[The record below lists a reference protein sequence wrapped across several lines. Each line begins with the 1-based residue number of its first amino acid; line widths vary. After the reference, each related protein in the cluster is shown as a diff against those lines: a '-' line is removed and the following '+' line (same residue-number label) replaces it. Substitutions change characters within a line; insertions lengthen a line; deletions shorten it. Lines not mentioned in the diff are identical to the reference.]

1 MSERSIGEL
10 GDRREA
16 AIKRLK
22 AKRGFNVHLGTFLV
36 VNILLLVGWLSSGA
50 GYFWPIWV
58 LLGWGIGLGFHG
70 WSVYFR
76 QPISEDEISRE
87 MERGK

>member
-1 MSERSIGEL
+1 MSENLGEK
-10 GDRREA
+10 REA

-22 AKRGFNVHLGTFLV
+22 VKRGYKVHLAIFLV
-36 VNILLLVGWLSSGA
+36 VNILLLVIWALSGA

-58 LLGWGIGLGFHG
+58 LLGWGIGLGLHG
-70 WSVYFR
+70 WAVYFR

-87 MERGK
+87 MERGN